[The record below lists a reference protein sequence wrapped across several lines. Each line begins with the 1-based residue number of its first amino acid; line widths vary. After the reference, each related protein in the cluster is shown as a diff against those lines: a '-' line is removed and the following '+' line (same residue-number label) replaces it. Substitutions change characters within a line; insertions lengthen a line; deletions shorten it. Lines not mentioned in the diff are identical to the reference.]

1 MKTRVLILGATG
13 YVGRRLAAALHA
25 SDWAEP
31 VAATRRKPVA
41 GGDIETVFCEA
52 TDTSSLTQAAA
63 GVDALVNCVAGS
75 AEAMV
80 ATARAMAEVQAS
92 RSRPLRIVHF
102 SSMAVYGDAVGRVDE
117 DHPFASLPAQSYGG
131 AKIQA
136 EALLADVPQVGI
148 LRPGCIYG
156 AGSPQWTERIVRLLR
171 ARRLGD
177 LGPAGDGCS
186 NLVHVDDVVAAAAA
200 VLQRGADGAFNLAM
214 AGAPN
219 WNVYFM
225 RLARA
230 MGAVPVR
237 RVTARRL
244 KLEGKVLAPPLKI
257 LEIAGG
263 KAGLRGLPP
272 VISPALL
279 RLWQQDIRLDVRRA
293 EQVLGMQWTTLE
305 TGLAESLA
313 SRPGQSEETRN

>member
-31 VAATRRKPVA
+31 VAATRRKPA
-41 GGDIETVFCEA
+41 SGDIETVFCEA
-52 TDTSSLTQAAA
+52 TDTGSLTQAAA
-63 GVDALVNCVAGS
+63 GVDAVVNCVAGS
-75 AEAMV
+75 ADVMV
-80 ATARAMAEVQAS
+80 ATARALAEVQTS

-117 DHPFASLPAQSYGG
+117 DHPFASLPDQSYGG
-131 AKIQA
+131 AKIRA
-136 EALLADVPQVGI
+136 EALLAGVPQVGI

-186 NLVHVDDVVAAAAA
+186 NLVHVDDVVAATASM
-200 VLQRGADGAFNLAM
+200 LRRGAEGPFNLAM
-214 AGAPN
+214 AQAPS

-237 RVTARRL
+237 RIPARRL
-244 KLEGKVLAPPLKI
+244 KLEGKLLAPPLKI

-279 RLWQQDIRLDVRRA
+279 RLWQQDIRLDARRA

-305 TGLAESLA
+305 AGLAESLA
-313 SRPGQSEETRN
+313 SRPGQTEEARN